1 VSPTR
6 PQALRAV
13 LFDWDGTLV
22 NSAET
27 SYRAYVSLF
36 TELGIRFDRDEYRRT
51 YSPNWHRT
59 YEALGLQ
66 RERWAEADTLWL
78 RFFAQETNELLPGVK
93 EALARL
99 RAAGHAQGIV
109 SSGER
114 ARVTSEMQAFEVDQF
129 FTEVV
134 CGDDTLERKPD
145 PWPLRLALARMGI
158 RPDEAAYVGDSPED
172 VQMARSASVYTVGI
186 PGGFPNRQALAA
198 SAPDIL
204 APTLDAAIE
213 ELLGD
218 PG

>member
-1 VSPTR
+1 VSPRR
-6 PQALRAV
+6 PEALRAV

-36 TELGIRFDRDEYRRT
+36 TELGITFGREEYRRT

-78 RFFAQETNELLPGVK
+78 RFFAQERNELLPGVK

-114 ARVTSEMQAFEVDQF
+114 ARVTSEMQAFKVDQF

-134 CGDDTLERKPD
+134 CGDDTVERKPD
-145 PWPLRLALARMGI
+145 PWPLRLALSRMGV

-172 VQMARSASVYTVGI
+172 VEMARGAGVYAIGI
-186 PGGFPNRQALAA
+186 PGSFPNGDALRA
-198 SAPDIL
+198 SKPELLAPD
-204 APTLDAAIE
+204 
-213 ELLGD
+213 LLTAVAHLVG
-218 PG
+218 